1 MCLEEGNSFGNK
13 SPSES
18 VNTTQSVELADMLVP
33 VCLAASLRHK
43 CKQSEGSPRGREAVP
58 EYHIRG
64 LSTAAQVNP
73 MATELYRR

>member
-1 MCLEEGNSFGNK
+1 MCLEEGHSFGNK
-13 SPSES
+13 SPSKS
-18 VNTTQSVELADMLVP
+18 VNTQSVELADMLVP

-43 CKQSEGSPRGREAVP
+43 WKQSEESPRGREAVP